1 MKTVATAA
9 LAVVGALALSA
20 SASAAVV
27 CNAEGDCW
35 RVKEKYDYPADVEV
49 HVYDD
54 DWVIDTKKYKWR
66 EAGKGRG
73 YWRGGVWVTF

>member
-1 MKTVATAA
+1 MKFAATAA
-9 LAVVGALALSA
+9 LVVVGSLALSA

-27 CNAEGDCW
+27 CNDEGDCW

-49 HVYDD
+49 NVYDD
-54 DWVIDTKKYKWR
+54 DWIIDTKKYKWR
-66 EAGKGRG
+66 EPGEGRG